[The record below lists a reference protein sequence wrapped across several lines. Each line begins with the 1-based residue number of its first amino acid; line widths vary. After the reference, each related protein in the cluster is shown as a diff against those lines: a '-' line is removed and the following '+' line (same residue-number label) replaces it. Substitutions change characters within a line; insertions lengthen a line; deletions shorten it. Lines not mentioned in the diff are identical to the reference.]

1 MHHARAPP
9 IRIKNLARRA
19 TPGRVWQARARARLD
34 EVELLATSS
43 HYRSDKEN
51 LVERHALTF
60 AVRPGTEPEVQQIL
74 SGYPR
79 PRTEIG
85 DGSRLLGTTVFLWGA
100 RVIRMMD
107 VEGPLPLVMR
117 HLAAQPAIRA
127 TEEALNPLL
136 AEPRDLSDPGA
147 AAAFFQRAMMRK
159 IVHEIT
165 DPDLLAPSAGSATR
179 RLALAYPLRPG
190 TGDAA
195 ARLLSGGLPLAG
207 RAEER
212 TVLASTTVFQ
222 QGDLLVR
229 AVEYVGDAEDARASL
244 AEALAGTAAAAR
256 LTELFEPGWD
266 LRTESALLRFFAER
280 QLRLVTDRRAE
291 ELTGA

>member
-1 MHHARAPP
+1 M
-9 IRIKNLARRA
+9 
-19 TPGRVWQARARARLD
+19 
-34 EVELLATSS
+34 
-43 HYRSDKEN
+43 
-51 LVERHALTF
+51 ERHALTF

-79 PRTEIG
+79 PRTDIG
-85 DGSRLLGTTVFLWGA
+85 DGARLLGTTVFLWGA
-100 RVIRMMD
+100 RVIRVMD

-117 HLAAQPAIRA
+117 HLATQPAIRA

-147 AAAFFQRAMMRK
+147 AAAFFQRAMMRQ
-159 IVHEIT
+159 IVHRIT
-165 DPDLLAPSAGSATR
+165 DPDLLASSAGSVTR
-179 RLALAYPLRPG
+179 RMALVYPLRPG

-195 ARLLSGGLPLAG
+195 AKLLSGDRPAAVRAG
-207 RAEER
+207 ER
-212 TVLASTTVFQ
+212 TAVASTTVFQ

-229 AVEYVGDAEDARASL
+229 AVEYVGEAEDARASL
-244 AEALAGTAAAAR
+244 AEVIAGTAAAAR

-266 LRTESALLRFFAER
+266 LRTERGFQRFFAAR
-280 QLRLVTDRRAE
+280 QPRLVTDRRAE